1 MDPHTRSQ
9 LTAMQ
14 SGIKSCIEGLTQIED
29 RITAMLHA
37 DPVSHDDAEGFKGA
51 NGRLTEAAIA
61 AINVAF
67 EGGATV
73 SEVASQYGITLSA
86 ASNRKK
92 NWREEQ
98 SINYLR
104 LHAKMTAGKSLTEKD
119 KLLLRRRGLNNEQ
132 IVEFE
137 ELHAKGR
144 AGVLTSQDRT
154 RLRDLSEVAAVER

>member
-14 SGIKSCIEGLTQIED
+14 SGIKSYIEGLTQID
-29 RITAMLHA
+29 ARIAAMLHA
-37 DPVSHDDAEGFKGA
+37 DPVSNDDAEGFKGP

-67 EGGATV
+67 EGGASV
-73 SEVASQYGITLSA
+73 SEVANQYGITLSA

-104 LHAKMTAGKSLTEKD
+104 LHAKMTAGKNLTEKD
-119 KLLLRRRGLNNEQ
+119 KLLLRRRGLNNDQ
-132 IVEFE
+132 IIEFE
-137 ELHAKGR
+137 ELNAKGR
-144 AGVLTSQDRT
+144 AGILTSQDRD
-154 RLRDLSEVAAVER
+154 RLRDLSEVAAIER